1 MTPEAYKKKLNQ
13 LANIQ
18 RVLKEIDTVSDFNF
32 LKLISSAPIDAISS
46 TYPEY
51 KATVKTALQLE
62 ETALKAELNA

>member
-32 LKLISSAPIDAISS
+32 LKLISSAPIDAISP
-46 TYPEY
+46 TYTDY
-51 KATVKTALQLE
+51 KTTVKTALQLE